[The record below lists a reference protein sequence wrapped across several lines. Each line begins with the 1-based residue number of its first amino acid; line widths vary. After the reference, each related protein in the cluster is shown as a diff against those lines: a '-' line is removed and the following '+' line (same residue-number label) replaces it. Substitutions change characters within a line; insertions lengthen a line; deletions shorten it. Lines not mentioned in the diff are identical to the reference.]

1 MGALVSRT
9 VVRTLAIGLGWD
21 NLNTAEMEDWLASSG
36 IDPAGVV
43 AFMRAVLAA
52 PDGVAEAAIVGVAPA
67 EAPYITAWFRAHGC
81 VF

>member
-1 MGALVSRT
+1 MGSIVSTT
-9 VVRTLAIGLGWD
+9 VVRTLAIDLGWD
-21 NLNTAEMEDWLASSG
+21 NLNTAEIEDWLAVSG

-52 PDGVAEAAIVGVAPA
+52 PDGISPDNIVGVDAA
-67 EAPYITAWFRAHGC
+67 QGPYIAAWFRDHGC